1 MVCDAAQ
8 NGRGVGERRMTVR
21 AVSDPVWRDERFNDS
36 MSEQGMTIRYSTTR
50 VIELDASVL
59 EKNKILRGEGD
70 DETAA
75 AYKLLRTQIL
85 HRMRENNWKSLAITS
100 PREGEGRTLTA
111 INLAISLARDVN
123 HTVLLVDLDM
133 RHPGVANYLGVHPTV
148 GVDDCL
154 LDNRPIEE
162 ALFNPG
168 IERLVVLPCRNVFS
182 SSSELLSSP
191 PMQKLAEEI
200 KARYPE
206 RLVIFDLPPLLVRDD
221 LLAFSPHIDA
231 ALLLAREGKT
241 RQADLQ
247 RAMEMLKSVNVIG
260 TVLNHSQNIDL

>member
-1 MVCDAAQ
+1 MKMFAV
-8 NGRGVGERRMTVR
+8 NESESGR
-21 AVSDPVWRDERFNDS
+21 RDDRFSNS
-36 MSEQGMTIRYSTTR
+36 LSGQGLNILYSKTR
-50 VIELDASVL
+50 VVELDSAAL
-59 EKNKILRGEGD
+59 EKNKVISGVGT
-70 DETAA
+70 DEKTG

-100 PREGEGRTLTA
+100 PGEGDGKTLTA

-133 RHPGVANYLGVHPTV
+133 RRPSVAKYLGFNPII
-148 GVDDCL
+148 GIDDCL
-154 LDNRPIEE
+154 LDNVPIQD

-168 IERLVVLPCRNVFS
+168 IERLVVLPCRNSFS

-191 PMQKLAEEI
+191 PMQRLAEEL

-206 RLVIFDLPPLLVRDD
+206 RLVIFDLPTLLVRDD

-231 ALLLAREGKT
+231 VLLVAREGRT
-241 RQADLQ
+241 RKSDLR
-247 RAMEMLKSVNVIG
+247 RAMEMLKVVNVAG
-260 TVLNHSQNIDL
+260 TMLNSSQEETVRRC

>member
-1 MVCDAAQ
+1 MKNLAV
-8 NGRGVGERRMTVR
+8 NG
-21 AVSDPVWRDERFNDS
+21 SDNGWRDERFNSS
-36 MSEQGMTIRYSTTR
+36 MSEQGMSILYSKTR
-50 VIELDASVL
+50 VVELDSAVL
-59 EKNKILRGEGD
+59 EKNKVIHAGGT
-70 DETAA
+70 DEKTAT
-75 AYKLLRTQIL
+75 YKLLRTQIL

-133 RHPGVANYLGVHPTV
+133 RRPSVANYLGFSPEV
-148 GVDDCL
+148 GIDDCL
-154 LDNRPIEE
+154 LDNIPVEE

-168 IERLVVLPCRNVFS
+168 IERLVVLPCRNSFS

-191 PMQKLAEEI
+191 PMQKLAEEL

-206 RLVIFDLPPLLVRDD
+206 RLVIFDLPPLLARDD

-231 ALLLAREGKT
+231 ALLVAREGKT
-241 RQADLQ
+241 RKTDLQ
-247 RAMEMLKSVNVIG
+247 RAMEMLKSINVVG
-260 TVLNHSQNIDL
+260 TILNSTRTHETQGY

>member
-1 MVCDAAQ
+1 MKNLAV
-8 NGRGVGERRMTVR
+8 NG
-21 AVSDPVWRDERFNDS
+21 SDNGWRDERFNSS
-36 MSEQGMTIRYSTTR
+36 MSEQGMSILYSKTR
-50 VIELDASVL
+50 VVELDSAVL
-59 EKNKILRGEGD
+59 EKNKVIHAGGT
-70 DETAA
+70 DEKTA

-133 RHPGVANYLGVHPTV
+133 RRPSVANYLGFNPTI
-148 GVDDCL
+148 GIDDCL
-154 LDNRPIEE
+154 LDNVPVQE

-168 IERLVVLPCRNVFS
+168 IERLVVLPCRNSFS

-191 PMQKLAEEI
+191 PMQKLAEEL

-206 RLVIFDLPPLLVRDD
+206 RLVIFDLPPLLARDD
-221 LLAFSPHIDA
+221 LLAFSPYIDA
-231 ALLLAREGKT
+231 ALLVAREGKT
-241 RQADLQ
+241 RKADLQ

-260 TVLNHSQNIDL
+260 TVLNHSQNINL

>member
-1 MVCDAAQ
+1 MVCDATQ
-8 NGRGVGERRMTVR
+8 NGHGVGERRMTVR
-21 AVSDPVWRDERFNDS
+21 AVSEPGWRDERFNDS

-50 VIELDASVL
+50 VIELNDSIL
-59 EKNKILRGEGD
+59 EKNKILRGESD
-70 DETAA
+70 DEMAA

-133 RHPGVANYLGVHPTV
+133 RHPNVAQSLGIYPDV
-148 GVDDCL
+148 GIDDCL
-154 LDNRPIEE
+154 LDNKPIEE

-221 LLAFSPHIDA
+221 LLAFSPHVDA
-231 ALLLAREGKT
+231 VLLLACEGKT

-247 RAMEMLKSVNVIG
+247 RAMEMLNTVNVVG
-260 TVLNHSQNIDL
+260 TVMNSARSL

>member
-1 MVCDAAQ
+1 MKNLAVNNSSD
-8 NGRGVGERRMTVR
+8 NG
-21 AVSDPVWRDERFNDS
+21 WRDERFNSS
-36 MSEQGMTIRYSTTR
+36 MSEQGMSILYSKTR
-50 VIELDASVL
+50 VVELDSAVL
-59 EKNKILRGEGD
+59 EKNKVIHAGGI
-70 DETAA
+70 DEKTA

-133 RHPGVANYLGVHPTV
+133 RRPSVANYLGFNPAI
-148 GVDDCL
+148 GIDDCL
-154 LDNRPIEE
+154 LDNVPVQE

-168 IERLVVLPCRNVFS
+168 IERLVVLPCRNSFS

-191 PMQKLAEEI
+191 PMQKLAEEL

-221 LLAFSPHIDA
+221 LLAFSPYIDA
-231 ALLLAREGKT
+231 ALLVAREGKT
-241 RQADLQ
+241 RKADLQ

-260 TVLNHSQNIDL
+260 TVLNHSQNMDL